1 MILSTD
7 NVRSDD
13 TNKESTWNF
22 HFNIPIPG
30 WLPSTCTFGNN
41 QYGPAGTRYALF
53 AEARYLVLG
62 KNSSLERFMGSK
74 TRVEHAE
81 HVEIRVQRYMLPPV
95 LNADPTE
102 PMGLPAFPE
111 QKLPIKLAVRT
122 KNSNSAK
129 LIDPEI
135 MQKIEVEAYMPEF
148 INIDDSVFK
157 LRLRIR
163 ASKLLPE
170 ERKMLKI
177 EEFVIDDLIQNE
189 SYV

>member
-1 MILSTD
+1 
-7 NVRSDD
+7 
-13 TNKESTWNF
+13 
-22 HFNIPIPG
+22 
-30 WLPSTCTFGNN
+30 
-41 QYGPAGTRYALF
+41 
-53 AEARYLVLG
+53 
-62 KNSSLERFMGSK
+62 
-74 TRVEHAE
+74 
-81 HVEIRVQRYMLPPV
+81 
-95 LNADPTE
+95 
-102 PMGLPAFPE
+102 
-111 QKLPIKLAVRT
+111 
-122 KNSNSAK
+122 
-129 LIDPEI
+129 